1 LSSTETGGSQSDFTL
16 DLKATVVLRVLDRRG
31 EECLAS
37 LAYLDSE
44 ASMTAGGRA
53 ADEATIASLEQEVAR
68 LVHLR
73 IATDGTLTA
82 WSFPADMPGSVKELE
97 RGLLDEMRFVVPSDA
112 GAAWSTKESDAS
124 GLYSVE
130 YARTREDGHNVDVGR
145 RRATFTSQDES
156 RTVTLE
162 ARIEDESQASFD
174 LSLGWFSQATC
185 NEQTTVDVADAGVVV
200 ETRNIA
206 TWRLIESQ
214 HAPGSEEL
222 ADWELPW
229 VDDLGAVDR
238 RQDDEERQR
247 KRDEAAIA
255 GLTLENVLYDIEEV
269 LRTGGLHSRA
279 LFEASQRLKSFLRQR
294 PGDFPRFAAYV
305 SDGSLVDDA
314 VGVALSV
321 LGSVGTP
328 AGQRFLAE
336 VAADPVRDEKVR
348 MLSMFALFQV
358 AAPDA
363 DADSVITA
371 QWLDPEASIDLRGTA
386 LLLLGTH
393 ARGSSERCGAL
404 LAYEPRAEADGML
417 DRYVSALGNAHLYTN
432 VEPYLQHPDPLVRLR
447 AQEALQRR

>member
-1 LSSTETGGSQSDFTL
+1 MHRRPNRVRLLGGVGISIALLAVALRATAGVSGRGIRPPSTAPQTPVSGESRTEEVQLGSDDGRTAVSVSLPRGGFYAAPRGTELRYRVTAHQESHLSSTETRGSQSDFTL

-44 ASMTAGGRA
+44 ASVTAGGRA

-73 IATDGTLTA
+73 IATEGTVTA
-82 WSFPADMPGSVKELE
+82 WSFPADMPASVKQLE

-162 ARIEDESQASFD
+162 ARIEDKSQASFD

-247 KRDEAAIA
+247 KRDEAA
-255 GLTLENVLYDIEEV
+255 GRMDKL
-269 LRTGGLHSRA
+269 
-279 LFEASQRLKSFLRQR
+279 
-294 PGDFPRFAAYV
+294 
-305 SDGSLVDDA
+305 
-314 VGVALSV
+314 
-321 LGSVGTP
+321 
-328 AGQRFLAE
+328 LAE
-336 VAADPVRDEKVR
+336 
-348 MLSMFALFQV
+348 
-358 AAPDA
+358 
-363 DADSVITA
+363 
-371 QWLDPEASIDLRGTA
+371 
-386 LLLLGTH
+386 LGIG
-393 ARGSSERCGAL
+393 R
-404 LAYEPRAEADGML
+404 
-417 DRYVSALGNAHLYTN
+417 
-432 VEPYLQHPDPLVRLR
+432 
-447 AQEALQRR
+447 